1 MIGIVFKKEML
12 SHLLS
17 QRFAA
22 CTALAVILI
31 IANGM
36 LTSQAYVH
44 KKASYLTQRA
54 VEETKLPEITYYSV
68 LGSDFNH
75 SSKSPL
81 NDEAA
86 PRVLRPPRPLAVFAE
101 GVEPEIG
108 QAVKVLLFEVPHQT
122 EAIVPFQSKNPYLNI
137 FASFDTLYIF
147 QLVLGLLAILI
158 ASETVS
164 GEKEDGTLRL
174 MLTTNVSR
182 AQVLVGKLL
191 AGLTTLA
198 IPAALGFILLTI
210 LLLGTEQ
217 IEVGLDVWLRL
228 GLLFALSLLYL
239 LVFYLIGLVISCAT
253 HRSATS
259 LIYALFMW
267 AVLAIVLPDSIT
279 AWLNE
284 QANMGEKYKQ
294 AHHRAAQIWDKFDQE
309 VLDLVRAQGPTPT
322 TKAAGEDDMPLGP
335 MGMFGQNRYPP
346 IHMLERS
353 KHPRYGQISVP
364 GGPGV
369 YHALNEQS
377 TPFYLSEIVD
387 TPALAEF
394 QAILRTGERLRL
406 KYAQPA
412 WNAKAPLIEDLPRRI
427 QRWNAYLQRLLP
439 AGAYA
444 QAASAFAGTSRREYY
459 DFIDQVRAY
468 RGQIITFL
476 EERDAFGSRE
486 WFNDDDGWRA
496 DLRDLPRFNERGWTV
511 GQSLSHA
518 WPDLTA
524 LLLYAVSLFVLA
536 NRLFARYDAQ

>member
-1 MIGIVFKKEML
+1 MISIVFKKEML

-22 CTALAVILI
+22 CTALAVVLI

-36 LTSQAYVH
+36 LTSQTYVQ

-68 LGSDFNH
+68 LGSDMDNADA
-75 SSKSPL
+75 SPL
-81 NDEAA
+81 LDKAA
-86 PRVLRPPRPLAVFAE
+86 PRALRPPRPLEVFAQ
-101 GVEPEIG
+101 GVEQEVG
-108 QAVKVLLFEVPHQT
+108 QAVKVLLFEVPYQT
-122 EAIVPFQSKNPYLNI
+122 EAIAPFQSGNPYLAI
-137 FASFDTLYIF
+137 FASFDMVYIF

-182 AQVLVGKLL
+182 AQVLAGKVL

-198 IPAALGFILLTI
+198 IPTALGFILLTI
-210 LLLGTEQ
+210 LLLGTEN
-217 IEVGLDVWLRL
+217 IEVGGGEWVRL

-239 LVFYLIGLVISCAT
+239 LVFYLIGLAISCAT

-259 LIYALFMW
+259 LIYALFTW
-267 AVLAIVLPDSIT
+267 ALLAIVLPDSIT
-279 AWLNE
+279 ALLNE
-284 QANMGEKYKQ
+284 QANMGEKHKQ
-294 AHHRAAQIWDKFDQE
+294 AHHQAAQVWKEFDQE
-309 VLDLVRAQGPTPT
+309 ATDLVRAH
-322 TKAAGEDDMPLGP
+322 
-335 MGMFGQNRYPP
+335 GQTRYPP
-346 IHMLERS
+346 IDMVERFMRKVGGTKTVIPAPAYAYAYAS
-353 KHPRYGQISVP
+353 RGQ
-364 GGPGV
+364 
-369 YHALNEQS
+369 
-377 TPFYLSEIVD
+377 TPLLYLSGVVD
-387 TPALAEF
+387 SPPLAEF
-394 QAILRTGERLRL
+394 QDIIRTGERLRL

-412 WNAKAPLIEDLPRRI
+412 WNAKAPLIEDFPRRI

-486 WFNDDDGWRA
+486 WFNDDPGWRA
-496 DLRDLPRFNERGWTV
+496 DLRDLPRFHERGWTV
-511 GQSLSHA
+511 AQSLSHA
-518 WPDLTA
+518 LPDLTA
-524 LLLYAVSLFVLA
+524 LLLYAIVLFVLA
-536 NRLFARYDAQ
+536 NRLFARYDAK